1 MLGTRSRGVTVST
14 LDFES
19 NNPGS
24 IEIVA
29 GTAICRWTYLCIDG
43 TTLGFCLTHRG
54 GAMFGVA
61 RVEYTI
67 VVLQSNSRDLRSAQS
82 VSPEKRLLGL
92 LVTRLVDRY
101 LTICS
106 TTLDARPIARY
117 SIHSRERGHH
127 GRREEP
133 LEGTDAEATSGER
146 RGDGFRGSI
155 RTVPESGEV
164 TIRRA

>member
-1 MLGTRSRGVTVST
+1 MRRKNLKKIRIEERVETPSRYFYFFITISPSVSRRGHTGLRSR
-14 LDFES
+14 
-19 NNPGS
+19 
-24 IEIVA
+24 
-29 GTAICRWTYLCIDG
+29 
-43 TTLGFCLTHRG
+43 
-54 GAMFGVA
+54 
-61 RVEYTI
+61 
-67 VVLQSNSRDLRSAQS
+67 
-82 VSPEKRLLGL
+82 RLLGL
-92 LVTRLVDRY
+92 LVKRLVDRY

-133 LEGTDAEATSGER
+133 REGTDAEATSGER

-155 RTVPESGEV
+155 RTVPENGEV